1 MRSIAAQTE
10 TKTIEH
16 NQIMKLTIKNLLQAK
31 SCSLVAG
38 AVALVTM
45 AASQA
50 AAERVTVFDRIVSGV
65 PGANPEVVTDNV
77 FSPEFTPGLIA
88 QGSDLLENPSG
99 LITQFGYLSDG
110 TNTEP
115 DQNIYLIL
123 DHNPGGPTAG
133 YDYGRHFLFQGHENS
148 DDLAYVTRINL
159 DVAHPDYRITL
170 LTPVD
175 AGGLTHFNSIDGSA
189 WDPLSSTLL
198 FTQEASTNGGV
209 IEMGA
214 DFDANTGGG
223 AGLRTLY
230 GSLGQGGYEGIH
242 PDNSGN
248 IWIVEDVGG
257 TTVLNNGRNPNS
269 FVYRFVPLNPSDLS
283 RGKLQAL
290 QVSINGNPVVFVP
303 VDDQHPNGDT
313 RSRNQLLLHTVG
325 ASWPVQW
332 VTVHDTEIN
341 GTDPFDANALAK
353 AAGATPFKRPEN
365 GQFQPDSN
373 FRTFFFVVTGDTDN
387 IAGTDPVLAARG
399 AWGGIFRVDLRADQN
414 SGFISLVVL
423 GDADHA
429 SFDNITFV
437 DNRATIL
444 VTEDRGDTLHD
455 QLNTLDSIWAYKLNK
470 QNPHQ
475 NIVSRFVAL
484 GLDRLAGVPGEEDN
498 EPTGLHMS
506 EGDSSLSGLIGTN
519 TFRSDRARLFFTQQH
534 GENNLFEVF
543 PLD

>member
-1 MRSIAAQTE
+1 
-10 TKTIEH
+10 
-16 NQIMKLTIKNLLQAK
+16 MKLTVKNVLQAK

-50 AAERVTVFDRIVSGV
+50 AAERLTIFDKVVSGV
-65 PGANPEVVTDNV
+65 PTANPVVVSDNV
-77 FSPEFTPGLIA
+77 FSPEFTDALVA
-88 QGSDLLENPSG
+88 QGIDLLENPSG

-115 DQNIYLIL
+115 DENTYLIL
-123 DHNPGGPTAG
+123 DHNPGGPTSG

-148 DDLAYVTRINL
+148 GDLAYVTRINL
-159 DVAHPDYRITL
+159 DVASPDHRITL

-175 AGGLTHFNSIDGSA
+175 ATGFTFFNRIDGST
-189 WDPLSSTLL
+189 WNPFTGTLL
-198 FTQEASTNGGV
+198 FTQENGALGGV
-209 IEMGA
+209 IEMGP
-214 DFDANTGGG
+214 DFDPNTGGG

-242 PDNSGN
+242 ADDWGN
-248 IWIVEDVGG
+248 ILIVEDVGG
-257 TTVLNNGRNPNS
+257 TLVLNNAKNPNS

-290 QVSINGNPVVFVP
+290 QVSIRGNPVVFVP

-313 RSRNQLLLHTVG
+313 RSRNQLQLHTVG

-332 VTVHDTEIN
+332 VTVHDTEID
-341 GTDPFDANALAK
+341 GTDPFDGNALAK

-365 GQFQPDSN
+365 GQFQPGSH
-373 FRTFFFVVTGDTDN
+373 FQTFFFTPTGDTDN

-399 AWGGIFRVDLRADQN
+399 AWGGLFRVDLDANRETG
-414 SGFISLVVL
+414 SISLVVL

-437 DNRATIL
+437 DDKDTVLLA
-444 VTEDRGDTLHD
+444 EDRGDTLHD
-455 QLNTLDSIWAYKLNK
+455 QLNKLDSIWAYRLNK
-470 QNPHQ
+470 QHPERN
-475 NIVSRFVAL
+475 VVARFVAL
-484 GLDRLAGVPGEEDN
+484 GLDRVAGVLGEEDN

-506 EGDSSLSGLIGTN
+506 EGDSSISGLIGNRVFN
-519 TFRSDRARLFFTQQH
+519 TDQARLFFTQQH